1 MSSNIKSESADTA
14 EEFYEQAKSVLTG
27 LGARDP
33 AVGESGTIPV
43 QSPGQFEVQ
52 ELEIYNSTR
61 TGQKVLNQFPRS
73 PDERVITSGY
83 DRPICNVMPCSVTQF
98 LGIDCTRTVE
108 DYIDPK
114 IEVENVPTGI
124 PEVTAHF
131 NPFNPRITGTVE
143 VSGENFSEPGKV
155 KRETVYKCIDE
166 KENEEEVIDD
176 SSIVTMES
184 THNIIDRAVDETVDT
199 VRTVIPEVNA
209 GGSDSTDVDFRKEGA
224 LQLLE
229 GIIDGWVSGTM
240 TGRVTGDIN
249 VEYEWKNSVKTETF
263 TIDSLVTLPVRN
275 INYDW

>member
-1 MSSNIKSESADTA
+1 
-14 EEFYEQAKSVLTG
+14 
-27 LGARDP
+27 
-33 AVGESGTIPV
+33 
-43 QSPGQFEVQ
+43 
-52 ELEIYNSTR
+52 
-61 TGQKVLNQFPRS
+61 
-73 PDERVITSGY
+73 
-83 DRPICNVMPCSVTQF
+83 
-98 LGIDCTRTVE
+98 
-108 DYIDPK
+108 
-114 IEVENVPTGI
+114 
-124 PEVTAHF
+124 
-131 NPFNPRITGTVE
+131 
-143 VSGENFSEPGKV
+143 
-155 KRETVYKCIDE
+155 
-166 KENEEEVIDD
+166 VIDD

-209 GGSDSTDVDFRKEGA
+209 GGSDSTNVDFRKEGA